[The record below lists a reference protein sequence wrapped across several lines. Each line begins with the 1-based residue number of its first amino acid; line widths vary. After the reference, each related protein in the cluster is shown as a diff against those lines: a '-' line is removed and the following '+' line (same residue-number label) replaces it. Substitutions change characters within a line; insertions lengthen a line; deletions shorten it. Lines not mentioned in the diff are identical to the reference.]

1 MVDAIFDGTAESG
14 FVTKARLDAG
24 TCNFYVKDTPI
35 EEVSYLVGKKIRVQQ
50 LPTNVTMMNLLGGSA
65 TATDFSEVYT
75 VIQSV
80 VIDSVENNELS
91 LTEVGL
97 LPITYISA
105 ISMWLPTLVRLV

>member
-1 MVDAIFDGTAESG
+1 
-14 FVTKARLDAG
+14 
-24 TCNFYVKDTPI
+24 
-35 EEVSYLVGKKIRVQQ
+35 
-50 LPTNVTMMNLLGGSA
+50 MMNLLGGSA

-97 LPITYISA
+97 LSITYISA
-105 ISMWLPTLVRLV
+105 ITMWLPTLVRLV